1 MKAAWYSRNGPAR
14 EVLEVGDLPRPA
26 PQAGEVLVEL
36 HTSGVNPS
44 DVKSRAGRPIEGG
57 VIVPHSDGAGVIAEV
72 GPGVPKERIG
82 ERVWIWNGQ
91 WQRPMGTAAEFIAL
105 PQQQA
110 VPLPAGVSFD
120 SGACIGIPL
129 LTALQAVRLAGDLD
143 GRTLL
148 VTGGGSAVG
157 HYVTQLARMRGAR
170 VVATAG
176 SAARR
181 EHALAAGAHHVIDYK
196 NEDVASRVKALTT
209 GHGADAVID
218 MDFSTTAKLLP
229 QGALRPHGRLVG
241 YGSNQPGD
249 VPVHFRTLL
258 WSSLEL
264 RFFVVYDL
272 LPPDREAVTREAV
285 ELLARDALAHTIGEG
300 FPLEDIAA
308 AHEKVEAGDLVGN
321 VVLKIR
327 G

>member
-91 WQRPMGTAAEFIAL
+91 WQRPLGTAAEFIAL

-110 VPLPAGVSFD
+110 VPLPANVSFEA
-120 SGACIGIPL
+120 GACIGIPL

-148 VTGGGSAVG
+148 VTGAGSAVG

-176 SAARR
+176 SPARQD
-181 EHALAAGAHHVIDYK
+181 HARAAGAEHVIDYK
-196 NEDVASRVKALTT
+196 NEDVATRVKALTT
-209 GHGADAVID
+209 GLGADAVVD

-241 YGSNQPGD
+241 YGSNNPGD

-272 LPPDREAVTREAV
+272 LPPDREAVIGAAV
-285 ELLARDALAHTIGEG
+285 ELLARDAMAHTIGAVYQ
-300 FPLEDIAA
+300 LEDVAA
-308 AHEKVEAGDLVGN
+308 AHEKVEAGDVVGN

-327 G
+327 D

>member
-36 HTSGVNPS
+36 HASGVNPS
-44 DVKSRAGRPIEGG
+44 DVKSRVGRPIEGG
-57 VIVPHSDGAGVIAEV
+57 VIVPHSDGSGVIAEV
-72 GPGVPKERIG
+72 GPGVPPDRIG

-91 WQRPMGTAAEFIAL
+91 WQRPMGTAAESIAL
-105 PQQQA
+105 PQRQA
-110 VPLPAGVSFD
+110 VPLPANVSFEA
-120 SGACIGIPL
+120 GACIGIPV
-129 LTALQAVRLAGDLD
+129 LTALQAVRLAGDLA

-157 HYVTQLARMRGAR
+157 HYVTQLARMRGAT
-170 VVATAG
+170 VLATAG
-176 SAARR
+176 SDARR
-181 EHALAAGAHHVIDYK
+181 DHALAAGAHHVIDYK
-196 NEDVASRVKALTT
+196 REDVAARVKALTA
-209 GHGADAVID
+209 GSGADAVID

-249 VPVHFRTLL
+249 VPVNFRTLL
-258 WSSLEL
+258 WNSLEL

-285 ELLARDALAHTIGEG
+285 ELLSRDALAHAVGAV
-300 FPLEDIAA
+300 FPLEDVVA

>member
-1 MKAAWYSRNGPAR
+1 
-14 EVLEVGDLPRPA
+14 
-26 PQAGEVLVEL
+26 
-36 HTSGVNPS
+36 
-44 DVKSRAGRPIEGG
+44 
-57 VIVPHSDGAGVIAEV
+57 
-72 GPGVPKERIG
+72 
-82 ERVWIWNGQ
+82 
-91 WQRPMGTAAEFIAL
+91 
-105 PQQQA
+105 
-110 VPLPAGVSFD
+110 VPLPDNVSFEA
-120 SGACIGIPL
+120 GACIGIPV

-157 HYVTQLARMRGAR
+157 HYVTHLARSRGAK
-170 VVATAG
+170 VLATAG

-181 EHALAAGAHHVIDYK
+181 DHALSAGAHHVIDYK
-196 NEDVASRVKALTT
+196 REDVAARVKALT
-209 GHGADAVID
+209 GGLGADAVID

-272 LPPDREAVTREAV
+272 LPTDREAVTREAV
-285 ELLARDALAHTIGEG
+285 ELLARDALAHTIGAV

>member
-14 EVLEVGDLPRPA
+14 EVLEVGDLPRPV

-36 HTSGVNPS
+36 HASGVNPS
-44 DVKSRAGRPIEGG
+44 DVKARAGRPIEGG
-57 VIVPHSDGAGVIAEV
+57 IIVPHSDGAGVIAEV
-72 GPGVPKERIG
+72 GPGVARERIG

-110 VPLPAGVSFD
+110 VPLPAQVSFEA
-120 SGACIGIPL
+120 GACVGIPL
-129 LTALQAVRLAGDLD
+129 LTALQAVRIAGDLQ

-148 VTGGGSAVG
+148 VTGAGSAVG
-157 HYVTQLARMRGAR
+157 HYVTQLARMRGAT
-170 VVATAG
+170 VLATAG

-181 EHALAAGAHHVIDYK
+181 DHALAAGANQVIDYK
-196 NEDVASRVKALTT
+196 REDVAARVKALTAGT
-209 GHGADAVID
+209 GADAVID
-218 MDFSTTAKLLP
+218 MDFSSTARLLP
-229 QGALRPHGRLVG
+229 QGVLRPHGRLVG
-241 YGSNQPGD
+241 YGSNQPGEL
-249 VPVHFRTLL
+249 PVHFRSLL
-258 WSSLEL
+258 WSSLQL
-264 RFFVVYDL
+264 RFFLVYDL
-272 LPPDREAVTREAV
+272 LPADREAVTREAGEV
-285 ELLARDALAHTIGEG
+285 LARDALKHTIGAV
-300 FPLEDIAA
+300 FPLEGAAA

>member
-14 EVLEVGDLPRPA
+14 EVLEVGDMARPA
-26 PQAGEVLVEL
+26 PHAGEVLVEL

-44 DVKSRAGRPIEGG
+44 DVKSRVGRPIGGG

-72 GPGVPKERIG
+72 GPGVPRERIG

-91 WQRPMGTAAEFIAL
+91 WQRAMGTAAEFIAL

-110 VPLPAGVSFD
+110 VPLPDNVSFEA
-120 SGACIGIPL
+120 GACIGIPV
-129 LTALQAVRLAGDLD
+129 LTALQAVRLAGDVD

-157 HYVTQLARMRGAR
+157 HYVTQVAFLRGAT
-170 VVATAG
+170 VLATAG
-176 SAARR
+176 SGARGD
-181 EHALAAGAHHVIDYK
+181 HARAAGADHVIDYRR
-196 NEDVASRVKALTT
+196 EDVAARVKALTA
-209 GHGADAVID
+209 GIGADVVID

-249 VPVHFRTLL
+249 VPVNFRALL
-258 WSSLEL
+258 WNSLEL

-272 LPPDREAVTREAV
+272 LPPDRDAVTREV
-285 ELLARDALAHTIGEG
+285 GELLARDALVHAVGAV

>member
-14 EVLEVGDLPRPA
+14 EVLAVGDLPRPA

-44 DVKSRAGRPIEGG
+44 DVKSRAGRPVEGG

-72 GPGVPKERIG
+72 GPGVSRQRIG

-91 WQRPMGTAAEFIAL
+91 WRRPMGTAAESIVL
-105 PQQQA
+105 PQGQA
-110 VPLPAGVSFD
+110 VPLPANVSFEA
-120 SGACIGIPL
+120 GACIGIPV

-157 HYVTQLARMRGAR
+157 HYVAQLARRRGAT
-170 VVATAG
+170 VLATVG
-176 SAARR
+176 SDARR
-181 EHALAAGAHHVIDYK
+181 VHALNAGAHHVIDYK
-196 NEDVASRVKALTT
+196 REDVAARVKALTA
-209 GHGADAVID
+209 GVGADAVID
-218 MDFSTTAKLLP
+218 MDFSTTAKLLA

-249 VPVHFRTLL
+249 VPVNFRTLL

-272 LPPDREAVTREAV
+272 LPADREAVTREAV
-285 ELLARDALAHTIGEG
+285 ELLERDALAHTIGAV
-300 FPLEDIAA
+300 FPLEEVAA

>member
-14 EVLEVGDLPRPA
+14 EVLEIGDLPRPT
-26 PQAGEVLVEL
+26 PQAGEVLVEV

-44 DVKSRAGRPIEGG
+44 DVKSRVGRPIEGG

-110 VPLPAGVSFD
+110 VPLPANASFEA
-120 SGACIGIPL
+120 GACIGIPL

-148 VTGGGSAVG
+148 VTGAGSAVG

-170 VVATAG
+170 VLGTAG

-181 EHALAAGAHHVIDYK
+181 EHARAAGAEHVIDYR
-196 NEDVASRVKALTT
+196 NEDVAARVKALTT
-209 GHGADAVID
+209 GLGADAVID

-229 QGALRPHGRLVG
+229 QGAVRPHGRLVG

-264 RFFVVYDL
+264 RFFLVYDL
-272 LPPDREAVTREAV
+272 LPPDREAVIGDAV
-285 ELLARDALAHTIGEG
+285 ELLARDAVAHTIGAV
-300 FPLEDIAA
+300 FPLEEVAA
-308 AHEKVEAGDLVGN
+308 AHEKVEAGDVVGN